1 MNQKLGFEEFLAQLP
16 IKFHDRPENVFTRLF
31 FFFMLFWSYEMFFFH
46 LMLL

>member
-31 FFFMLFWSYEMFFFH
+31 FFSCFSGVMKCFSST
-46 LMLL
+46 